1 MRLSE
6 EEYRLLMGGRQPK
19 KSKYNAV
26 IVQRDGFKFD
36 SKKEANRYDEL
47 VLLQKAGEVI
57 WFMMQPPFYMPGCKY
72 VADFMVF
79 WADGRVT
86 IEDVKGFR
94 TAKFKADIKRMAV
107 FYPHV
112 KIEEM

>member
-1 MRLSE
+1 MSGKI
-6 EEYRLLMGGRQPK
+6 GGVCKHLQDK
-19 KSKYNAV
+19 KVHKFKAV
-26 IVQRDGFKFD
+26 RVERDGFKFP
-36 SKKEANRYDEL
+36 SKKEAARYDEL
-47 VLLQKAGEVI
+47 KLLQRSMDVI

-79 WADGRVT
+79 WPDGKVT
-86 IEDVKGFR
+86 IEDIKGYR

-112 KIEEM
+112 TIQEL